1 MQVKTFTG
9 ATSQEVLAMV
19 KAEMG
24 PDAVI
29 LGNRTYRKNGVV
41 CHEITAGLERE
52 GQTFAPQGLTF
63 GSSPEAPSTP
73 GGWNEWHKEWM
84 RIKDQ
89 LFALMKPAI
98 QLERLTPRQRV
109 ALEYLQ
115 REGVSDAVAVEL
127 YRRLLANPESSV
139 LECLGGLV
147 PVKPYGKEFWPQRI
161 QIITGPFG
169 SGKTTT
175 GLRFALYL
183 RKTSPACK
191 IAFINADCLRGNGR
205 LVLRHWAELSNF
217 AYLEAADKEAM
228 ARVLA
233 GTAAFDTVF
242 IDTPGFQRA
251 FSLEKWMHE
260 MGMTELQS
268 CRHITLS
275 PFSEFIQIQEF
286 LKRYKAADPAAIVW
300 TKLDEAVSFGNIVN
314 VGQEAGLPVSALSY
328 GPELKES
335 LTPATEALVWRLIF
349 KRQLPGETAGYTGA
363 GARISPGR
371 SAQQPV
377 KRLGHGRTA

>member
-52 GQTFAPQGLTF
+52 GQTFTPQGMTF
-63 GSSPEAPSTP
+63 GATPDAPATP

-115 REGVSDAVAVEL
+115 REGVSDVVAVEL
-127 YRRLLANPESSV
+127 YRRLLANPDSSV

-147 PVKPYGKEFWPQRI
+147 PVKPYGREFWPQRV
-161 QIITGPFG
+161 QILTGPFG

-183 RKTSPACK
+183 RKTDPSYK

-217 AYLEAADKEAM
+217 AYLEAPDRESM
-228 ARVLA
+228 NRVLA
-233 GTAAFDTVF
+233 GTAAFDAVF
-242 IDTPGFQRA
+242 IDTPGFQRTA
-251 FSLEKWMHE
+251 SLENWLQK
-260 MGMTELQS
+260 MGMTDLQS
-268 CRHITLS
+268 ARHITLS
-275 PFSEFIQIQEF
+275 PFNEIIQIQEF
-286 LKRYKAADPAAIVW
+286 LKRYKASDPVGLVW

-335 LTPATEALVWRLIF
+335 LAPATEALVWRLIF
-349 KRQLPGETAGYTGA
+349 KRQLPGESSGYSSGDARQSKGA
-363 GARISPGR
+363 AK
-371 SAQQPV
+371 APV

>member
-41 CHEITAGLERE
+41 CHEITAGLERDTHASPTS
-52 GQTFAPQGLTF
+52 GMSS
-63 GSSPEAPSTP
+63 GSADMPATP
-73 GGWNEWHKEWM
+73 GGWNEWHREWM

-98 QLERLTPRQRV
+98 QLDRLSPRQRV

-115 REGVSDAVAVEL
+115 REGISDDVAVEL
-127 YRRLLANPESSV
+127 YRRLLSNPGSSV
-139 LECLGGLV
+139 LECLGGMV
-147 PVKPYGKEFWPQRI
+147 PVKPYGPENWPQRL
-161 QIITGPFG
+161 QIMAGPFG

-183 RKTSPACK
+183 RKLDPSCK
-191 IAFINADCLRGNGR
+191 IAFINGDCLRGNGR

-217 AYLEAADKEAM
+217 AYLEAPDKDAM
-228 ARVLA
+228 KRAIVA
-233 GTAAFDTVF
+233 TAAFDTVF
-242 IDTPGFQRA
+242 VDAPGLIRDETLA
-251 FSLEKWMHE
+251 EWHNRIGLESMD
-260 MGMTELQS
+260 S
-268 CRHITLS
+268 ARHLTLP
-275 PFSEFIQIQEF
+275 PFCEKLQIQEF
-286 LKRYKAADPAAIVW
+286 LKRYASHLPGSLVW
-300 TKLDEAVSFGNIVN
+300 TKLDEAASYGNIVN
-314 VGQEAGLPVSALSY
+314 VAHESGLPVSALSY

-335 LTPATEALVWRLIF
+335 LAPATEALVWRLIF
-349 KRQLPGETAGYTGA
+349 KRQLPGSAPAPQDGA
-363 GARISPGR
+363 GPRHEPA
-371 SAQQPV
+371 
-377 KRLGHGRTA
+377 KRLGTGRTA

>member
-52 GQTFAPQGLTF
+52 NPAAASAAPALGA
-63 GSSPEAPSTP
+63 SADMPSTP
-73 GGWNEWHKEWM
+73 GGWGEWHREWM

-98 QLERLTPRQRV
+98 QLDKLTPRQRV

-115 REGVSDAVAVEL
+115 REGVSDGVAVEL
-127 YRRLLANPESSV
+127 YRNLLSNPGSSV
-139 LECLGGLV
+139 LESLAGIV
-147 PVKPYGKEFWPQRI
+147 PVKAYGAENWPQRV
-161 QIITGPFG
+161 QFLTGPYG

-175 GLRFALYL
+175 GLRFALAL
-183 RKTSPACK
+183 RKVDPDMRM
-191 IAFINADCLRGNGR
+191 AFINADCLRGNGR

-217 AYLEAADKEAM
+217 AYLEAPDREAM
-228 ARVLA
+228 KRAVA
-233 GTAAFDTVF
+233 STSAFDRVY
-242 IDTPGFQRA
+242 IDTPGLPHSRTMEEWQ
-251 FSLEKWMHE
+251 SDMGLEEIGGACH
-260 MGMTELQS
+260 L
-268 CRHITLS
+268 TLA
-275 PFSEFIQIQEF
+275 PFNETLQIQDF
-286 LKRYKAADPAAIVW
+286 IKRYRGAGPASVVW
-300 TKLDEAVSFGNIVN
+300 TKLDEAVNFGNIVN
-314 VGQEAGLPVSALSY
+314 VGHDTRLPVSALSY

-335 LTPATEALVWRLIF
+335 LAAATEPLVWRLIF
-349 KRQLPGETAGYTGA
+349 KRQLPGEGSA
-363 GARISPGR
+363 GAAKSASKPARRFGEGR
-371 SAQQPV
+371 SV
-377 KRLGHGRTA
+377 